1 MSLLT
6 SAPISA
12 LAVELLSR
20 QLVLA
25 GTVTRVPAGEYRG
38 PSGGTVT
45 LALPQPRTAREQES
59 RAAAIT
65 YDQISEVGVD
75 VTVGHFYDAALISDE
90 ELSLD
95 LRAFGTQVLRPQVE
109 SVARAAE
116 DQLAAK
122 MNGLTA
128 DGTIEWAATAS
139 ADADKATVLAIRE
152 RLTVNEAPP
161 SNRWVACAPDITTR
175 LLDIPG
181 FVEADKRGSATALEA
196 AEVGQVFGLRFIESA
211 AISAGSSI
219 AYHRS
224 GFALG
229 TLAPK
234 DPGGGADS
242 STASAGG
249 VTLRHILAFDPGH
262 LATASVVSVFA
273 GAAVVDESPNAGAAV
288 ELATSAASDDIIDT
302 ATAHGLKAGDRV
314 HFPALTGGTGLSVGT
329 AYYVISANLASTS
342 FQVSATPGGS
352 AVNFTADIT
361 AGEVVKA
368 LPRAIKI
375 GTAAA

>member
-1 MSLLT
+1 MTLLT

-12 LAVELLSR
+12 LAVELLTR
-20 QLVLA
+20 QLVLVN
-25 GTVTRVPAGEYRG
+25 TVTKVPSGEYRG

-45 LALPQPRTAREQES
+45 LSVPSPRTAREQAT
-59 RAAAIT
+59 RAAQIT
-65 YDQISEVGVD
+65 YDQLIEVGVD
-75 VTVGHFYDAALISDE
+75 VTVRHFYDGALISDE

-95 LRAFGTQVLRPQVE
+95 LRAFGAQVLRPQVE

-116 DQLAAK
+116 DQLADV

-128 DGTIEWAATAS
+128 DASIEWAATAS
-139 ADADKATVLAIRE
+139 ADADKQTVLAIRE
-152 RLTVNEAPP
+152 QLTRNDAPP

-181 FVEADKRGSATALEA
+181 FVEADKRGSSSALES
-196 AEVGQVFGLRFIESA
+196 AEVGQVYGLRFIESA
-211 AISAGSSI
+211 AIDAGTAL

-224 GFALG
+224 GFAFG

-242 STASAGG
+242 TTANEGG

-273 GAAVVDESPNAGAAV
+273 GAAVVDSSDGAPV
-288 ELATSAASDDIIDT
+288 TLATSAASDDIIDT

-314 HFPALTGGTGLSVGT
+314 HFPTLTGGTGLST
-329 AYYVISANLASTS
+329 DTTYYVIADNLAATT
-342 FQVSATPGGS
+342 FQVSVTADGT

-361 AGEVVKA
+361 AGQVVKA